1 MSSEDYDRRF
11 YGLYPG
17 KCVDVNDPERRSR
30 IKITVPQITGEAVSD
45 WALPCRTPEASNG
58 TPINPYNTGI
68 VPTVPPTVPALY
80 SVVWIMFVAG
90 DPNFPVWIGVL

>member
-1 MSSEDYDRRF
+1 MYSEDYDQRF

-17 KCVDVNDPERRSR
+17 KCIDVNDPERRSR

-45 WALPCRTPEASNG
+45 WALPCRAPGTSNG
-58 TPINPYNTGI
+58 TPVVDTVSTPQ
-68 VPTVPPTVPALY
+68 TVPSTGA
-80 SVVWIMFVAG
+80 VVWVMFVGG